1 METNETNIPDIIHSI
16 YPIRVII
23 HDDISHS
30 KGRHSCES
38 SPRRSPLSEAE
49 GSLGRNPKNTG
60 FPRIKYGAGL
70 VEPGMT
76 NRIRLISSCIAIIR
90 VIRRG
95 CHSSHLTSVKK
106 SFRRIAFVKD
116 LPIAEVDMPMDDQV

>member
-16 YPIRVII
+16 YPIRAII

-30 KGRHSCES
+30 KGHHSCES

-49 GSLGRNPKNTG
+49 GSLGRNPENTG
-60 FPRIKYGAGL
+60 FR

-76 NRIRLISSCIAIIR
+76 NRIRLIPSCIAIIR

-116 LPIAEVDMPMDDQV
+116 LPIAEVNIPMDDQV